1 MFFRGTKVK
10 FINLNFEDQPDVDV
24 RETQELVGKIE
35 DLFDATKFIQIKKLP
50 QMFQVDGEGLMFT
63 DFAKIQVVPAALD
76 ILVDF
81 NTLMRRSNMVFN
93 K

>member
-1 MFFRGTKVK
+1 
-10 FINLNFEDQPDVDV
+10 
-24 RETQELVGKIE
+24 
-35 DLFDATKFIQIKKLP
+35 
-50 QMFQVDGEGLMFT
+50 MFT

-81 NTLMRRSNMVFN
+81 NTMMRRSNMVFN